1 MKKFNSSIK
10 KSAQLY
16 VLFLIFLVASCAK
29 PKEFE
34 YRDTRNIKLNSL
46 GFNQSTLSFELV
58 YFNPNNFGIDLKT
71 VDSEVFIDSLY
82 LGKFQLD
89 TLMHIPK
96 MSEFT
101 LPSTIQLDMRNL
113 MKNAAKLMFKKEV
126 LIHAKGT
133 VKAGKSGFYKTVPFT
148 YQTKQSISLF

>member
-1 MKKFNSSIK
+1 MKKLNLSIE
-10 KSAQLY
+10 KSVQVYL
-16 VLFLIFLVASCAK
+16 LFLLFLFASCAT
-29 PKEFE
+29 PKNFE

-46 GFNQSTLSFELV
+46 GFNESTLSFELV
-58 YFNPNNFGIDLKT
+58 YFNPNNFGMDLKT

-89 TLMHIPK
+89 TLMHIPR

-126 LIHAKGT
+126 LIQAKGT
-133 VKAGKSGFYKTVPFT
+133 VKAGKGGFYKTVPFT
-148 YQTKQSISLF
+148 YETKQSLSLF

>member
-1 MKKFNSSIK
+1 MKKLNLSIK
-10 KSAQLY
+10 KLAQVYIL
-16 VLFLIFLVASCAK
+16 LLIFLVASCAT
-29 PKEFE
+29 PKDFE

-46 GFNQSTLSFELV
+46 GFNESTLSFELV
-58 YFNPNNFGIDLKT
+58 YFNPNNFGMDLKT

-89 TLMHIPK
+89 TLMHIPR

-126 LIHAKGT
+126 LIQAKGT

-148 YQTKQSISLF
+148 YETKQSISLF

>member
-1 MKKFNSSIK
+1 MEHINLIK
-10 KSAQLY
+10 KKS
-16 VLFLIFLVASCAK
+16 VLIYSLALFFFVSSCAP
-29 PKEFE
+29 PKDFE

-58 YFNPNNFGIDLKT
+58 YFNPNKFGMDLKT

-89 TLMHIPK
+89 TLMHIPRQ
-96 MSEFT
+96 SEFT
-101 LPSTIQLDMRNL
+101 LPSTIQLNMRNL
-113 MKNAAKLMFKKEV
+113 MKNAATLMFKKDV
-126 LIHAKGT
+126 LIQAKGT

-148 YQTKQSISLF
+148 YETRQSISLF